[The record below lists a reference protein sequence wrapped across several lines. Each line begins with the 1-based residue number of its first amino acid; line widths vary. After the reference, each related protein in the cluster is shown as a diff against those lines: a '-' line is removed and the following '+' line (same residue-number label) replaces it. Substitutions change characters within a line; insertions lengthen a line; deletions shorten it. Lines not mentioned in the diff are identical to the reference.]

1 MENEMK
7 LKNKVVVVTGAAS
20 GIGKAITHLFLR
32 EGANVI
38 AGDWNKDKLDLLLSE
53 LEQFD
58 GNLVGVS
65 GDISKRVD
73 SEALIEAAVKEFGS
87 IDILINNAGVMD
99 YMAGVGEV
107 DDDTWDKMLAVNTT
121 GPMFTTRKAVQY
133 MLKKGSG
140 TIINIAST
148 AAIHGAIAGVAYTT
162 SKHALIGFTKNTAWT
177 YALKGIRCNAICP
190 GATKTDIQD
199 SVLGGTTSPLG
210 LERFSPVHKL
220 SPAFLEAIDIAQ
232 IAFFLSTDE
241 ARMINGA
248 IVAADGGWGAI

>member
-1 MENEMK
+1 MKNEMK

-38 AGDWNKDKLDLLLSE
+38 AGDWNKDKLDLLISE

-87 IDILINNAGVMD
+87 IDVLINNAGVMD

-107 DDDTWDKMLAVNTT
+107 DDETWDKMLAVNTT

-140 TIINIAST
+140 AIINIAST
-148 AAIHGAIAGVAYTT
+148 AAMSIGRIRAI
-162 SKHALIGFTKNTAWT
+162 I
-177 YALKGIRCNAICP
+177 P
-190 GATKTDIQD
+190 
-199 SVLGGTTSPLG
+199 
-210 LERFSPVHKL
+210 
-220 SPAFLEAIDIAQ
+220 
-232 IAFFLSTDE
+232 
-241 ARMINGA
+241 
-248 IVAADGGWGAI
+248 